1 MASLY
6 SGLSRSKPSLIITVI
21 VTSSRVAFSS
31 RGSRYS
37 TDLNVNVVE
46 TMIPLGGTTLKIVM
60 LMREAPEVV
69 FARTHS

>member
-1 MASLY
+1 M
-6 SGLSRSKPSLIITVI
+6 IITVI
-21 VTSSRVAFSS
+21 VSSSPVDSSS
-31 RGSRYS
+31 RGSRYL
-37 TDLNVNVVE
+37 TDLSLNIVE